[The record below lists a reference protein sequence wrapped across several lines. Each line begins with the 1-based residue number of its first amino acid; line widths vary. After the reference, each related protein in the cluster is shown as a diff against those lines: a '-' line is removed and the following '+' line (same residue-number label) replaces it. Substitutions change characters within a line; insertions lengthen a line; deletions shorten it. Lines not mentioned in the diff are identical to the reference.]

1 MFFMH
6 AKCTKKHNISFFL
19 VSKSCYFFRCFCE
32 YTLPKIYA
40 KLDMTNEGQEGFSF
54 LTPNHTL
61 KNSANFMYLKLI
73 MTLKRSK
80 VIVDDTE
87 RREDSIELSW
97 KYDHDRLKWL
107 LSFLGFIKE
116 IFRKLHRFDQPNN
129 TGNNSLSSGAK

>member
-1 MFFMH
+1 
-6 AKCTKKHNISFFL
+6 
-19 VSKSCYFFRCFCE
+19 
-32 YTLPKIYA
+32 
-40 KLDMTNEGQEGFSF
+40 MTNEGQEADFF

-97 KYDHDRLKWL
+97 KYDNDRLMWL
-107 LSFLGFIKE
+107 LNSLDFIKE
-116 IFRKLHRFDQPNN
+116 IFSKLHNRFDQSNN
-129 TGNNSLSSGAK
+129 TVNNSLSPRSK